1 MADSFIFKK
10 VKYNVL
16 SGTNVCVA
24 KSESHKKLDG
34 DLVIP
39 ETIEKNGTTYHVV
52 EMEDWCFA
60 HSAIRSVSLPKGLKV
75 IPYFAFFFIVK
86 NWSRRIFPTRSILLD
101 SLLLR
106 AAPFFR
112 TLLFRIPSRL
122 SKTMRSV
129 IQDSSMTKWPRE
141 AMFCFPGLCWLSIR
155 KRRDIL
161 MCPKVQGSHVGTHL
175 TVAPVS
181 QPSPCR
187 REFR

>member
-1 MADSFIFKK
+1 MANSFIFKK

-75 IPYFAFFFIVK
+75 IPYFAFF
-86 NWSRRIFPTRSILLD
+86 LL
-101 SLLLR
+101 
-106 AAPFFR
+106 
-112 TLLFRIPSRL
+112 
-122 SKTMRSV
+122 
-129 IQDSSMTKWPRE
+129 
-141 AMFCFPGLCWLSIR
+141 
-155 KRRDIL
+155 
-161 MCPKVQGSHVGTHL
+161 
-175 TVAPVS
+175 
-181 QPSPCR
+181 
-187 REFR
+187 